1 MSDKFCLKWNEF
13 QSNVSKSFSSYR
25 DNDDF
30 FDVTLIS
37 SDFMKFNAH
46 RIVLS
51 SCSDHFRG
59 LLKQSSGPNLH
70 LILDNVDSKDLTHL
84 LDYVYH
90 GEVALW
96 QEHLDSFLEIAQRF
110 KLQGLL
116 LPNGDPNLHQQNQ
129 QQAVPSQRNQ
139 DQTHN
144 VFLPDVQQRT
154 QPKINTS
161 IVKHEKIFLPH
172 RTDER
177 FMKIDEKKQLE
188 VLLPVV
194 SAPENVKELNSK
206 LDESFYQEGS
216 IYICKICGKTSGVPR
231 NMRDHVEI
239 HFEGLR
245 FCCKLCSRAFGSRN
259 NLRVHYK
266 RKHGQTVSI
275 SQLNDS
281 LETIE
286 GA

>member
-1 MSDKFCLKWNEF
+1 MSDKFCLQWNEF

-70 LILDNVDSKDLTHL
+70 LILDNVNSKDLTHL

-96 QEHLDSFLEIAQRF
+96 QENLDSFLEIAQRF

-116 LPNGDPNLHQQNQ
+116 LPNGDPNMHQQNQ
-129 QQAVPSQRNQ
+129 QLAAPPHQNQ
-139 DQTHN
+139 DQTHSI
-144 VFLPDVQQRT
+144 FLTDLQKRH
-154 QPKINTS
+154 QPKVNTS
-161 IVKHEKIFLPH
+161 TVKHEKIFLPQ
-172 RTDER
+172 RID
-177 FMKIDEKKQLE
+177 IDEKKQLE
-188 VLLPVV
+188 VLFPAVV
-194 SAPENVKELNSK
+194 NAPENVKELNSK
-206 LDESFYQEGS
+206 LEESFYQEGS
-216 IYICKICGKTSGVPR
+216 VYICKICGKTSGVPR

-245 FCCKLCSRAFGSRN
+245 FSCKLCPRAFGSRN

-266 RKHGQTVSI
+266 RKHGQTVSM

-281 LETIE
+281 LETTE